1 MPRRLLPSIALLLLV
16 VAGQSQSQP
25 PQSANLPLGLI
36 RSVRVIPTPDGPAV
50 EVIGTRPL
58 TPAILTLREPARLVV
73 DLRDTIAPT
82 LRKVDFRS
90 DQVSQVRVNQF
101 QKDPPV
107 TRIVI
112 DLVKPVTYTWDAA
125 GNRLMIRLYRAPETQ
140 QNVAEMPA
148 PPQAAGAP
156 AAVVPV
162 ATGAGTVVQTSTQPG
177 TNSTLTAGAETAT
190 LRLPKGGE
198 VRVCP
203 GTTVSVTYSKN
214 GRDLMLGMN
223 TGAIEADYSLQT
235 SADSVMTPDFRILLA
250 GPGDFHY
257 AISADSRGNT
267 CVRSLPGNT
276 ASAIVSELMGDG
288 TYQVKSAEQVVFHGG
303 LISTRD
309 KAVPADCGCPPEA
322 ERVLRTA
329 AVPAASSPSSGGSGG
344 PSGSAPQVLSS
355 GPETAALPAPSP
367 NQVHVQVDAPFVFRA
382 GDEQDKDGPV
392 FATREPLR
400 LNYLRLPAPLE
411 VTVLPPPEPV
421 AAKPKHTGFFGK
433 LGGFFAAIF
442 R

>member
-1 MPRRLLPSIALLLLV
+1 LPRRFLPSIASLLLV
-16 VAGQSQSQP
+16 VSAGGQNQTQP
-25 PQSANLPLGLI
+25 PKLPLALV
-36 RSVRVIPTPDGPAV
+36 RSVKVIPTPEGPAV
-50 EVIGTRPL
+50 EIIGTRPL
-58 TPAILTLREPARLVV
+58 TPSILTLREPARLVV
-73 DLRDTIAPT
+73 DLKDTLAPA

-90 DQVSQVRVNQF
+90 DQVNLIRVNQY

-107 TRIVI
+107 TRIVV
-112 DLVKPVTYTWDAA
+112 DLAKPVTYTWDAA
-125 GNRLMIRLYRAPETQ
+125 GNRLMIRLYRASENQ
-140 QNVAEMPA
+140 QSVAEMPTPAKPPASA
-148 PPQAAGAP
+148 PPP
-156 AAVVPV
+156 MVPV
-162 ATGAGTVVQTSTQPG
+162 SSSGGAVLQTSGQPG
-177 TNSTLTAGAETAT
+177 TSSSLTAGAQTAT
-190 LRLPKGGE
+190 LRMPRGGE

-223 TGAIEADYSLQT
+223 TGAIEADYSLES

-267 CVRSLPGNT
+267 CVRSLAGNT

-288 TYQVKSAEQVVFHGG
+288 TYQVKSAEQVVFHRGQ
-303 LISTRD
+303 IATRD
-309 KAVPADCGCPPEA
+309 KAVPADCGCPPET

-329 AVPAASSPSSGGSGG
+329 AVPTPTNPSSGGSGG
-344 PSGSAPQVLSS
+344 PSGSAPRVLST

-367 NQVHVQVDAPFVFRA
+367 NQVQVQVDAPFVFRA
-382 GDEQDKDGPV
+382 NDEQIDLVP
-392 FATREPLR
+392 ATQQEPLR

-411 VTVLPPPEPV
+411 VTVLPPSVPV
-421 AAKPKHTGFFGK
+421 AKKPKHTGFFGK
-433 LGGFFAAIF
+433 LGGFFASIF